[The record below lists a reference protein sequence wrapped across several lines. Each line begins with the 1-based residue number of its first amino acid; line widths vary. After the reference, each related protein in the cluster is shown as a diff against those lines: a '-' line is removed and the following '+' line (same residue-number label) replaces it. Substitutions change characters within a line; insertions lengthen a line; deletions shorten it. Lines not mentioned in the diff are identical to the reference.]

1 MKDLK
6 IFYKNKK
13 GINLEIQG
21 PVNQYVFLEPKGYA
35 IVRYTIKDGGVEIG
49 GKLSNEVKDTDVVSV
64 KFITP
69 TSTFLS
75 KKSDFEG
82 IHERT
87 GRITT
92 LDLTFNSDG
101 ICVYDALYTNLTDEK
116 IKVKVSAYDKADTI
130 VENEY
135 SYVDAPDGFIRSVG
149 VIIDSTGIEYT
160 LLYRRSGRVVKY
172 PSKATYEEMAK
183 VVKDV
188 IFAQH
193 RFYTQ
198 VPKPTRRF
206 IEEPIPTSITD
217 ALTLDGWHIL
227 SDRIVRND
235 RLTGARVD
243 ITDEEL
249 GQVIRT
255 KITLKDLT
263 NLFKPVD
270 LAGNGHRLIKQGES
284 LLMPCDHACSLGE
297 VTPKLIIDNRG

>member
-35 IVRYTIKDGGVEIG
+35 IVRYIIKDEGVEIG

-82 IHERT
+82 IHERI
-87 GRITT
+87 GRVTT

-101 ICVYDALYTNLTDEK
+101 ICTYDALYTNLTDEK

-172 PSKATYEEMAK
+172 PAKASYEEIAK
-183 VVKDV
+183 VVKDI

-193 RFYTQ
+193 RFYSQ
-198 VPKPTRRF
+198 VPRPTKRF
-206 IEEPIPTSITD
+206 VEEPIPTSITD
-217 ALTLDGWHIL
+217 ALTLDGWNIL

-235 RLTGARVD
+235 RLTGARVE

-249 GQVIRT
+249 GKVIRN

-263 NLFKPVD
+263 SIFKPVD
-270 LAGNGHRLIKQGES
+270 LAGNGHRLIEQGKS
-284 LLMPCDHACSLGE
+284 FLMPCDHACSLGE

>member
-6 IFYKNKK
+6 IYYKNKK
-13 GINLEIQG
+13 GTNLEIQG
-21 PVNQYVFLEPKGYA
+21 AVSQYVFLEPKAYA
-35 IVRYTIKDGGVEIG
+35 IVRYIIKDEGIEIG
-49 GKLSNEVKDTDVVSV
+49 GKLSNEVKDTDLISV
-64 KFITP
+64 KFIRP
-69 TSTFLS
+69 ASEFLS
-75 KKSDFEG
+75 KKSDFDEAP
-82 IHERT
+82 ERT
-87 GRITT
+87 AKVVA
-92 LDLTFNSDG
+92 LELVFNDDG
-101 ICVYDALYTNLTDEK
+101 ICFYDALYTNLSDEK

-130 VENEY
+130 IENEY

-149 VIIDSTGIEYT
+149 IIIDSTGVQYT

-172 PSKATYEEMAK
+172 SSKASYEEMAK

-193 RFYTQ
+193 RFYSQ
-198 VPKPTRRF
+198 VPKPTGRF
-206 IEEPIPTSITD
+206 IEEPIPMSITN
-217 ALTLDGWHIL
+217 ALTLDGWHTL

-235 RLTGARVD
+235 RATGARVE

-249 GQVIRT
+249 GQIIRT
-255 KITLKDLT
+255 KITLEDLT
-263 NLFKPVD
+263 NLFKPVN